1 MEFTRGR
8 RSQAER
14 DAITVEIGYA
24 LCSAAFAAAVVFGA
38 VYGPALLFDLPGTV
52 GKALLASGILL
63 AAVLFAVRAVSV
75 LVRFGREDEGGEGAS
90 DKGEDAGQPSQPGRT
105 NPDS

>member
-1 MEFTRGR
+1 MRHHGGR
-8 RSQAER
+8 RDQAER

-38 VYGPALLFDLPGTV
+38 VAGPTWLFELPRLVELSLLRAAFV
-52 GKALLASGILL
+52 LAP
-63 AAVLFAVRAVSV
+63 VLFLARVVSV
-75 LVRFGREDEGGEGAS
+75 LVRFRHAP
-90 DKGEDAGQPSQPGRT
+90 QPSRPGRT

>member
-1 MEFTRGR
+1 MTEHGGR

-24 LCSAAFAAAVVFGA
+24 LCSALFAAAVVFGA
-38 VYGPALLFDLPGTV
+38 IAGPALLFDLAHSVETV
-52 GKALLASGILL
+52 LLHTGMVL
-63 AAVLFAVRAVSV
+63 APVLFLVRVVSV
-75 LVRFGREDEGGEGAS
+75 LVRFGRPD
-90 DKGEDAGQPSQPGRT
+90 QPSQPGRT